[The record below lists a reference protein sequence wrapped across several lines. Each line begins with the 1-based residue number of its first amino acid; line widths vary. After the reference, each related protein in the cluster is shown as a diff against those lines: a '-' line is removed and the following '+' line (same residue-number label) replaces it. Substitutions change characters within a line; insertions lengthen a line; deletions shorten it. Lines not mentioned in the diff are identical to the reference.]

1 MTENDLTP
9 DYIAERVERLQGES
23 AFAILSKANELE
35 AKGMNVIHLEI
46 GQPDFKT
53 PENII
58 DAAKEAMSD
67 GYTGYGPTLGYNEL
81 REAVADYVKEY
92 KNIDATKDNVVIVP
106 GGKPTMFF
114 TMLTLVEPGDEVI
127 YPNRDSAEKLAVRV
141 SNDNLYDYV
150 ELDNEYSIYEI
161 PALRQWLGK
170 TIKQINIRA
179 AFHIYIIGI
188 KKDNKTDFLPSVDYV
203 FNIEDHLLVI
213 GKKKDVDMILK
224 CMS

>member
-58 DAAKEAMSD
+58 DAAKKAMSD

-92 KNIDATKDNVVIVP
+92 KNIDVTKDNVVIVP

-127 YPNRDSAEKLAVRV
+127 YPNPGFPIYESRHFPVSYFLIHHSQLLAVRLH
-141 SNDNLYDYV
+141 S
-150 ELDNEYSIYEI
+150 
-161 PALRQWLGK
+161 
-170 TIKQINIRA
+170 
-179 AFHIYIIGI
+179 
-188 KKDNKTDFLPSVDYV
+188 
-203 FNIEDHLLVI
+203 
-213 GKKKDVDMILK
+213 
-224 CMS
+224 

>member
-1 MTENDLTP
+1 MKTVLIIGMGRFGHHLASNMISLGNEVMIVDKDESRLEDLTKLISNIKIG
-9 DYIAERVERLQGES
+9 DCTNEDVLQSFGV
-23 AFAILSKANELE
+23 ANFDICFVCI
-35 AKGMNVIHLEI
+35 GTNFQSSLEI
-46 GQPDFKT
+46 TSLLKELG
-53 PENII
+53 
-58 DAAKEAMSD
+58 AK
-67 GYTGYGPTLGYNEL
+67 
-81 REAVADYVKEY
+81 YVISQATRDIHAKFLL
-92 KNIDATKDNVVIVP
+92 KNGA
-106 GGKPTMFF
+106 
-114 TMLTLVEPGDEVI
+114 DEVI
-127 YPNRDSAEKLAVRV
+127 YP
-141 SNDNLYDYV
+141 NLYDYV

>member
-1 MTENDLTP
+1 
-9 DYIAERVERLQGES
+9 
-23 AFAILSKANELE
+23 
-35 AKGMNVIHLEI
+35 
-46 GQPDFKT
+46 
-53 PENII
+53 
-58 DAAKEAMSD
+58 
-67 GYTGYGPTLGYNEL
+67 
-81 REAVADYVKEY
+81 
-92 KNIDATKDNVVIVP
+92 
-106 GGKPTMFF
+106 
-114 TMLTLVEPGDEVI
+114 
-127 YPNRDSAEKLAVRV
+127 VRV

-203 FNIEDHLLVI
+203 FNVEDHLLVI

>member
-1 MTENDLTP
+1 MSL
-9 DYIAERVERLQGES
+9 
-23 AFAILSKANELE
+23 ILIFVFVCIGTNFQSS
-35 AKGMNVIHLEI
+35 LEI
-46 GQPDFKT
+46 TSLLKELG
-53 PENII
+53 
-58 DAAKEAMSD
+58 AK
-67 GYTGYGPTLGYNEL
+67 
-81 REAVADYVKEY
+81 YVISQATRDIHAKFLL
-92 KNIDATKDNVVIVP
+92 KNGA
-106 GGKPTMFF
+106 
-114 TMLTLVEPGDEVI
+114 DEVI

-203 FNIEDHLLVI
+203 FNVEDHLLVI